1 VTDRYGIAHD
11 GNEFKVSR
19 NAGMTVGVYKTEREA
34 EQEIAAC
41 EQDDLILE
49 TARSL
54 VKKAVDGL
62 MRMHRIDRQ
71 TAHSWVRVAADQH
84 NRRTFV

>member
-1 VTDRYGIAHD
+1 
-11 GNEFKVSR
+11 
-19 NAGMTVGVYKTEREA
+19 MTVGVYKTEREA
-34 EQEIAAC
+34 EQEIEAC
-41 EQDDLILE
+41 EQDDLMLE

-71 TAHSWVRVAADQH
+71 TARGWVRDAAD
-84 NRRTFV
+84 

>member
-1 VTDRYGIAHD
+1 MSDRYGIKHD
-11 GNEFKVSR
+11 GYEFKVSQI
-19 NAGMTVGVYKTEREA
+19 AGVTVGAYKTEQEA
-34 EQEIAAC
+34 QQNIEAC
-41 EQDDLILE
+41 EQDDLILK

-71 TAHSWVRVAADQH
+71 TAHSWVREAADQH
-84 NRRTFV
+84 HRRTFE